1 MCLMS
6 VCAAPT
12 CSHQS
17 FDGSSY
23 YADVDVDEMSFIVK
37 FCVKNKQTN
46 NVCSSLLSRMGAI
59 LDYDFQLFKEY
70 FQFLNRL
77 YDITWCVT
85 VYAK

>member
-1 MCLMS
+1 MSMCRDIILITWVNVMII
-6 VCAAPT
+6 
-12 CSHQS
+12 HGKQ
-17 FDGSSY
+17 
-23 YADVDVDEMSFIVK
+23 
-37 FCVKNKQTN
+37 QTN

>member
-1 MCLMS
+1 MS
-6 VCAAPT
+6 WL
-12 CSHQS
+12 
-17 FDGSSY
+17 Y
-23 YADVDVDEMSFIVK
+23 MLN
-37 FCVKNKQTN
+37 NKQTN